1 MLKGETFHLELFLFF
16 VVLFREEMHNIK
28 LNAHESLLEAQM
40 IKKKPNTLQ
49 ISREYVKLCFYL
61 FNDSV
66 LLQTKSIRTGH
77 KAK

>member
-1 MLKGETFHLELFLFF
+1 
-16 VVLFREEMHNIK
+16 MHNIK